1 MMSAIFARPPL
12 GAIRSGLTRWKPS
25 GIPAATVSRPWSCGQ
40 FQLSIQSSLGG
51 YLAPSAKFAKPQ
63 TSWRGWR
70 NGSFRSQIDATHG
83 DFTTVAII
91 LGLTPRMVSRTF
103 YSF

>member
-1 MMSAIFARPPL
+1 MMSAAFAHAPL
-12 GAIRSGLTRWKPS
+12 GAIRSGLTGWKPS
-25 GIPAATVSRPWSCGQ
+25 GIPAAMVSRPWSCGQ

-51 YLAPSAKFAKPQ
+51 YLAPSAKLAKAADIMA
-63 TSWRGWR
+63 RMEKRELG
-70 NGSFRSQIDATHG
+70 SQIGATHG